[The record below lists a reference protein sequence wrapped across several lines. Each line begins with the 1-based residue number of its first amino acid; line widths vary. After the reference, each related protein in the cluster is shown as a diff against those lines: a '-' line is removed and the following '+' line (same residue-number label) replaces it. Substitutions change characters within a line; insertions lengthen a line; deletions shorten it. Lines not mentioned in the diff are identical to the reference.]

1 VVAVEDALKEAG
13 FPRAL
18 LAGNGTALLYATAS
32 AYGASNR
39 AFIEGAG
46 ATTLH
51 FPYTA
56 PSAVPAEVAIEFG
69 ITGPYV
75 IFLGGAPATLS
86 ALWYAAT
93 LLASSACDRA
103 LVLAVET
110 FDECADLY
118 ARGRWLVGRPLVEA
132 AGCALLEPGA
142 GALSYS
148 EGRSRRPA
156 RTAAGGVQRR
166 LGEAFA
172 CTPLVELVW
181 RGPRGPRRWI
191 CVLPGCGADPR
202 PSCTGLR
209 CDGMERKEVL
219 DELRT
224 ILRTRLKFDPA
235 RTADLTM
242 ETTLP
247 KGLEG
252 SLGLDSLDFIELSVA
267 IEERFGLVIDE
278 SEDLAPHFQSM
289 DALTRFIC
297 MKAAG
302 Q

>member
-1 VVAVEDALKEAG
+1 VTPGSVAAPRLRATGLLSGWGQGLGALPEDAGAAAAGRAVIAAGRPTLAGDRFRRATRECLLGVAAVENAVQEAG

-18 LAGNGTALLYATAS
+18 LAGNRTALLYATAS

-75 IFLGGAPATLS
+75 IFLGGAPAALS

-132 AGCALLEPGA
+132 AACALLEPGA

-148 EGRSRRPA
+148 EKRSWRPA

-172 CTPLVELVW
+172 CTPLVELGMARAGGAAPLDLLLTGVW
-181 RGPRGPRRWI
+181 RGSEAVLRW
-191 CVLPGCGADPR
+191 VE
-202 PSCTGLR
+202 
-209 CDGMERKEVL
+209 M
-219 DELRT
+219 
-224 ILRTRLKFDPA
+224 
-235 RTADLTM
+235 
-242 ETTLP
+242 
-247 KGLEG
+247 
-252 SLGLDSLDFIELSVA
+252 
-267 IEERFGLVIDE
+267 
-278 SEDLAPHFQSM
+278 
-289 DALTRFIC
+289 
-297 MKAAG
+297 
-302 Q
+302 

>member
-1 VVAVEDALKEAG
+1 MTAPRLRATGLLSGWGRGLGAVPEDARAAAAGRPVVSAGRPAVAGDRFRRVTRECLLGAAAVEDALEAAAL
-13 FPRAL
+13 PRAL
-18 LAGNGTALLYATAS
+18 LAGNRTALLYATAS

-46 ATTLH
+46 VTALH

-75 IFLGGAPATLS
+75 IFLGGAPASIS

-110 FDECADLY
+110 FDEVADLY

-132 AGCALLEPGA
+132 AACAVLEPGA

-156 RTAAGGVQRR
+156 QAAAGGIERR

-172 CTPLVELVW
+172 CTPLVELGVARAAGAGPLDLRLTGVW
-181 RGPRGPRRWI
+181 RGSEAALRWVEMGPAWN
-191 CVLPGCGADPR
+191 G
-202 PSCTGLR
+202 
-209 CDGMERKEVL
+209 K
-219 DELRT
+219 
-224 ILRTRLKFDPA
+224 KF
-235 RTADLTM
+235 
-242 ETTLP
+242 
-247 KGLEG
+247 
-252 SLGLDSLDFIELSVA
+252 
-267 IEERFGLVIDE
+267 
-278 SEDLAPHFQSM
+278 
-289 DALTRFIC
+289 
-297 MKAAG
+297 
-302 Q
+302 